1 MKKLFFNN
9 KKEAMPEALKKGLS
23 PDEKFIKQGK
33 AHFLAAFDTSE
44 LAKNSGVAAN
54 GAPAEKGAF
63 AWVLRIGIGVMAVLA
78 IVACTSAY
86 ADTANVSVNSP
97 LYPLKR
103 LGENVQLALT
113 PSQDKAQLQ
122 VSFAERRVAEI
133 AELHAT
139 HPSSTLIAKLG
150 NDLSAE
156 VSSSLTTASDSHLS
170 AKPLSAFCFMFSG
183 RLAGTLALHPDL
195 STRFNTKCGD
205 DASSTVSSTASS
217 SSSLPIVPPFRE
229 GHHHGVPQNNV
240 NGSSTVG
247 ISTSVISS
255 TVTATASIAAS
266 STVTVPRIPV
276 PLGHPLPKLPF

>member
-1 MKKLFFNN
+1 MKTPFFNN
-9 KKEAMPEALKKGLS
+9 KKEVLPEALKKGLA

-44 LAKNSGVAAN
+44 LSKL
-54 GAPAEKGAF
+54 APAPKGSPF
-63 AWVLRIGIGVMAVLA
+63 TWVFKIGIGMMAVLA
-78 IVACTSAY
+78 IVAGTSAY

-113 PSQDKAQLQ
+113 PQQDKAQLQ
-122 VSFAERRVAEI
+122 ATFAERRVSEI
-133 AELHAT
+133 AELRAT

-150 NDLSAE
+150 NDLNAE
-156 VSSSLTTASDSHLS
+156 VSSSLTIASNSNLE
-170 AKPLSAFCFMFSG
+170 AQPLSEFCFMFSG

-195 STRFNTKCGD
+195 SARFNTKCGD
-205 DASSTVSSTASS
+205 DASSTVSSSTASS
-217 SSSLPIVPPFRE
+217 SFPMAAPFRP
-229 GHHHGVPQNNV
+229 GHHRGTPQNNV

-247 ISTSVISS
+247 IPTSTVSS
-255 TVTATASIAAS
+255 TLSAS
-266 STVTVPRIPV
+266 STVGAPKIPV